1 VRVRAGNVLVVA
13 LGGAALLIASWIAWR
28 GRRLP
33 VYEPREL
40 PSTPGASALDALRTI
55 SAIAGAGAVAGFLVA
70 GLGGR
75 LFMRVMAA
83 TSGNGAQGKLT
94 EAEEV
99 VGDITFDGSLGFVI
113 FIGIFFP
120 AVAAL
125 AYIGL
130 RHFLPNPAALGGAI
144 FGVILL
150 GTLGVGDPMSS
161 DNVDFEILEP
171 LALAV
176 AGVTFLALLFG
187 VTFAALA
194 TRFDAAV
201 KPLSAGPGQIWKHVP
216 LVLVV
221 IPPIAVIAVVYVLLR
236 VVLHGRT
243 RATLDGPV
251 HKPGMV
257 VVGLGALAAGVA
269 SIAAAIS
276 IL

>member
-1 VRVRAGNVLVVA
+1 VRTGNLLVVA

-40 PSTPGASALDALRTI
+40 PHTPGATALDALRTL
-55 SAIAGAGAVAGFLVA
+55 SAVGGAGIVAGVLVA

-75 LFMRVMAA
+75 LFMRLMAA
-83 TSGNGAQGKLT
+83 TSGGGAQGKLT

-99 VGDITFDGSLGFVI
+99 VGDVTFDGSLGFVI
-113 FIGIFFP
+113 FVGVFFP
-120 AVAAL
+120 LLAAL
-125 AYIGL
+125 FYLAV
-130 RHFLPNPAALGGAI
+130 RHFLPNPAVLGGAI

-150 GTLGVGDPMSS
+150 GTVGVGDPMSS
-161 DNVDFEILEP
+161 DNVDFDILEP
-171 LALAV
+171 LWLAIV
-176 AGVTFLALLFG
+176 GITLLALLFG

-201 KPLSAGPGQIWKHVP
+201 RPLSGGLRHAWTHLALLPLLVP
-216 LVLVV
+216 PFIVV
-221 IPPIAVIAVVYVLLR
+221 AALYVLLR
-236 VVLHGRT
+236 VILEGRT
-243 RATLDGPV
+243 RATWDGPV
-251 HKPGMV
+251 HRPGMV

-269 SIAAAIS
+269 SVAAAGS

>member
-1 VRVRAGNVLVVA
+1 MRAGNLLVVA
-13 LGGAALLIASWIAWR
+13 LGGAALLLALWIAWR

-33 VYEPREL
+33 VYEPREV
-40 PSTPGASALDALRTI
+40 PATPGASALDALRTI
-55 SAIAGAGAVAGFLVA
+55 AAYAGAGAIAGFLVA

-75 LFMRVMAA
+75 LFMRLMAA
-83 TSGNGAQGKLT
+83 TSGDAQGMLT
-94 EAEEV
+94 EAEET
-99 VGDITFDGSLGFVI
+99 VGEVTFDGSLGFVI
-113 FIGIFFP
+113 FIGILFP
-120 AVAAL
+120 ALAGL

-150 GTLGVGDPMSS
+150 GTLGVGDPMSP

-171 LALAV
+171 LPLAV

-201 KPLSAGPGQIWKHVP
+201 KPLSAGPGQIWKHLP
-216 LVLVV
+216 LVFVI

-243 RATLDGPV
+243 RPTLDGPAR
-251 HKPGMV
+251 KPGMV
-257 VVGLGALAAGVA
+257 LVGVGAAAAGVA
-269 SIAAAIS
+269 SIVAAAS

>member
-1 VRVRAGNVLVVA
+1 VRTGNLLVVA
-13 LGGAALLIASWIAWR
+13 LGGAALLLATWIAWR
-28 GRRLP
+28 GRRVP
-33 VYEPREL
+33 VYEPRAL
-40 PSTPGASALDALRTI
+40 PTTRGASALDALRTL
-55 SAIAGAGAVAGFLVA
+55 AAVMGAGAVAGFLVA

-99 VGDITFDGSLGFVI
+99 VGQITYDGTVGFVI

-120 AVAAL
+120 AFAAL
-125 AYIGL
+125 AYIAL

-150 GTLGVGDPMSS
+150 GTIGVGDPMSS

-201 KPLSAGPGQIWKHVP
+201 KPLTAGPGQIWKHLP
-216 LVLVV
+216 LILIVV
-221 IPPIAVIAVVYVLLR
+221 PPIAVIAVVYVLLR

-243 RATLDGPV
+243 RATLDGPA
-251 HKPGMV
+251 HKPGTII
-257 VVGLGALAAGVA
+257 VGLGALAAGVA
-269 SIAAAIS
+269 SVAAAVS

>member
-1 VRVRAGNVLVVA
+1 VRTGNLLVVT
-13 LGGAALLIASWIAWR
+13 LGGAALLLAIWIAWR

-40 PSTPGASALDALRTI
+40 PITRGASALDALRTL
-55 SAIAGAGAVAGFLVA
+55 AAVLGAGAVAGFLVA

-75 LFMRVMAA
+75 LFMRLMAA

-99 VGDITFDGSLGFVI
+99 VGQITYDGTVGFVI

-120 AVAAL
+120 AFAAL
-125 AYIGL
+125 AYIAL

-201 KPLSAGPGQIWKHVP
+201 KPLTAGPGQIWKHLP
-216 LVLVV
+216 LILIVV
-221 IPPIAVIAVVYVLLR
+221 PPIAVIAVVYVLLR

-243 RATLDGPV
+243 RATLDGPA
-251 HKPGMV
+251 HKPGMII
-257 VVGLGALAAGVA
+257 VGLGALAAGVA
-269 SIAAAIS
+269 SVAAAAS

>member
-1 VRVRAGNVLVVA
+1 MRAGNLLVVA
-13 LGGAALLIASWIAWR
+13 LGGAALLIAIVVAWR
-28 GRRLP
+28 GRKLP

-40 PSTPGASALDALRTI
+40 PTTPGASALDALRTI
-55 SAIAGAGAVAGFLVA
+55 AAIVGAGAVAGFLVA

-75 LFMRVMAA
+75 LLMRVMAA

-99 VGDITFDGSLGFVI
+99 VGQVTYDGTMGFVI
-113 FIGIFFP
+113 FVGIFFP
-120 AVAAL
+120 AFAAL
-125 AYIGL
+125 AYITL

-171 LALAV
+171 VALAV
-176 AGVTFLALLFG
+176 AGVTFLAVLFG

-201 KPLSAGPGQIWKHVP
+201 KPLSAGAGQIWKHAP
-216 LVLVV
+216 LILLV

-243 RATLDGPV
+243 RATIDGPV

-257 VVGLGALAAGVA
+257 IVGLGALAAGGA
-269 SIAAAIS
+269 SVAAAIS

>member
-1 VRVRAGNVLVVA
+1 MRAGNVLVVA
-13 LGGAALLIASWIAWR
+13 LGGAALLLAMWIAWR

-40 PSTPGASALDALRTI
+40 PATRGASALDALRTL
-55 SAIAGAGAVAGFLVA
+55 AAYAGAGAVAGFLVA

-75 LFMRVMAA
+75 LFMRLMAA
-83 TSGNGAQGKLT
+83 TSGSAAQGKLT
-94 EAEEV
+94 EAEET

-113 FIGIFFP
+113 FIGILFP
-120 AVAAL
+120 AL
-125 AYIGL
+125 AGLTYIAL

-150 GTLGVGDPMSS
+150 GTLGVEDPMSP

-171 LALAV
+171 LSLAV
-176 AGVTFLALLFG
+176 GGVTFLALLFG

-201 KPLSAGPGQIWKHVP
+201 KPLSAGLGQIWKHLP
-216 LVLVV
+216 LIFVI
-221 IPPIAVIAVVYVLLR
+221 IPPIALIAVLYVLLR

-243 RATLDGPV
+243 RPTLDGPV
-251 HKPGMV
+251 RKPGMV

-269 SIAAAIS
+269 SVAAAVS

>member
-1 VRVRAGNVLVVA
+1 VRTGNLLVVT
-13 LGGAALLIASWIAWR
+13 LGGAALLLAIWIVWR

-40 PSTPGASALDALRTI
+40 PSTRGASALDALRTL
-55 SAIAGAGAVAGFLVA
+55 AAVMGAGAVAGFLVA

-75 LFMRVMAA
+75 LFMRLMAA

-99 VGDITFDGSLGFVI
+99 VGQITYDGTVGFVI

-120 AVAAL
+120 AFAAL
-125 AYIGL
+125 AYIAL

-201 KPLSAGPGQIWKHVP
+201 KPLTAGPGQIWKHLP
-216 LVLVV
+216 LILIVV
-221 IPPIAVIAVVYVLLR
+221 PPIAVIAVVYVLLR

-243 RATLDGPV
+243 RATLDGPA
-251 HKPGMV
+251 HKPGMII
-257 VVGLGALAAGVA
+257 VGLGALAAGVA
-269 SIAAAIS
+269 SVAAAAS

>member
-1 VRVRAGNVLVVA
+1 
-13 LGGAALLIASWIAWR
+13 
-28 GRRLP
+28 
-33 VYEPREL
+33 VYEPRDL
-40 PSTPGASALDALRTI
+40 PTTPGATALDALR
-55 SAIAGAGAVAGFLVA
+55 SLAAVSGAGIVAGVLVA

-99 VGDITFDGSLGFVI
+99 VGDITFDGTLGFVI
-113 FIGIFFP
+113 FVGIAFP
-120 AVAAL
+120 LVASLMYLAV
-125 AYIGL
+125 
-130 RHFLPNPAALGGAI
+130 RHFLPNPVALGGAI

-150 GTLGVGDPMSS
+150 GGFGVTDPMSP
-161 DNVDFEILEP
+161 DNVDFDILEP
-171 LALAV
+171 LWLAV
-176 AGVTFLALLFG
+176 VGITALALLFG

-194 TRFDAAV
+194 ARFDRAV
-201 KPLSAGPGQIWKHVP
+201 RPLSAGWRHAWTHLPL
-216 LVLVV
+216 LVLVL
-221 IPPIAVIAVVYVLLR
+221 PPLVVVTALYVLLR

-243 RATLDGPV
+243 RETIDGPV

-269 SIAAAIS
+269 SVAAAIS

>member
-1 VRVRAGNVLVVA
+1 VRTGNLLVVT
-13 LGGAALLIASWIAWR
+13 LGGAALLLAIWIAWR

-40 PSTPGASALDALRTI
+40 PSTRGASALDALRTL
-55 SAIAGAGAVAGFLVA
+55 AAVMGAGAVAGFLVA

-75 LFMRVMAA
+75 LFMRLMAA

-99 VGDITFDGSLGFVI
+99 VGQITYDGTVGFVI

-120 AVAAL
+120 AFAAL
-125 AYIGL
+125 AYIAL

-201 KPLSAGPGQIWKHVP
+201 KPLTAGPGQIWKHLP
-216 LVLVV
+216 LILIVV
-221 IPPIAVIAVVYVLLR
+221 PPIAVIAVVYVLLR

-243 RATLDGPV
+243 RATLDGPA
-251 HKPGMV
+251 HKPGMII
-257 VVGLGALAAGVA
+257 VGLGALAAGVA
-269 SIAAAIS
+269 SVAAAVS